1 MKQTN
6 ADMGKTKSNSFQ
18 SFNPIA
24 GVKGFGIAKKAP
36 APAPVAS
43 HQKYSV
49 SHVRNHHWGVHNAPV
64 QLAKLPPF
72 MR

>member
-1 MKQTN
+1 
-6 ADMGKTKSNSFQ
+6 MGKAKGNAFKSFS
-18 SFNPIA
+18 PIA

-36 APAPVAS
+36 SPAPAAS

-49 SHVRNHHWGVHNAPV
+49 SHAKNHHWETHNAPV

>member
-1 MKQTN
+1 
-6 ADMGKTKSNSFQ
+6 MGKSKGNSFQ
-18 SFNPIA
+18 AFTPIA

-36 APAPVAS
+36 SPAPVTS

-49 SHVRNHHWGVHNAPV
+49 SHVKNHHWGHPNGPV

>member
-1 MKQTN
+1 
-6 ADMGKTKSNSFQ
+6 MGKTTKGNAFQ

-24 GVKGFGIAKKAP
+24 GVKGYGIAKKAP
-36 APAPVAS
+36 SPAPAS

-49 SHVRNHHWGVHNAPV
+49 SHARNHHWGATNAPV